1 MRRMRLRPITL
12 LLFAFACGDDDRAP
26 VDMAAPPTDMPMAVD
41 LGGERRDSGASDLG
55 SDEPDL
61 GEAVDLGAEEADMF
75 VAGDMFSEADGG
87 STTGS
92 VPVQCRSDADC
103 GGVGSCNLSAPGGIC
118 IGCNDSSC
126 PSGTDCSM
134 FGSCVRDCS
143 TVDDCAPGFR
153 CSGGRCLIDTACD
166 TTVCPPPYVCGSV
179 GCERPECGAGCPGG
193 FSCSGGYC
201 VED

>member
-1 MRRMRLRPITL
+1 MAL
-12 LLFAFACGDDDRAP
+12 LLLPALACGDDTREP
-26 VDMAAPPTDMPMAVD
+26 VDMSAPATDMRMDVD
-41 LGGERRDSGASDLG
+41 LGGDLPDSGASDLG
-55 SDEPDL
+55 AAPDL
-61 GEAVDLGAEEADMF
+61 GESADLGGEDPDMFIAADMF
-75 VAGDMFSEADGG
+75 VAADGG
-87 STTGS
+87 STEP
-92 VPVQCRSDADC
+92 VPVQCRSSADC

-126 PSGTDCSM
+126 PSGTDCSE

-153 CSGGRCLIDTACD
+153 CSSGRCLINTACD
-166 TTVCPPPYVCGSV
+166 STVCPAPYVCGAV